1 MTGVRTRLSEQPP
14 GGAVFQRAEPR
25 TGDDAQRAAAFRR
38 LADDHLREAYQL
50 ANAILV
56 DPAAAEDAVHDAFER
71 AWVKWHT
78 LRDPDRLEA
87 WFRRIVVNTCRN
99 RLRSGARRRA
109 LDLSRSGQTTSP
121 DQTREVSDRDEVERA
136 LRRLKPDDR
145 VVLALRYYRD
155 LKVGDIAE
163 LLDIPPGTATS
174 RLRNA
179 HIRLRTALE
188 RGSDR

>member
-1 MTGVRTRLSEQPP
+1 MFR
-14 GGAVFQRAEPR
+14 RAEPR
-25 TGDDAQRAAAFRR
+25 TGDDAQRGAAFRR
-38 LADDHLREAYQL
+38 LADEHLREAYQL
-50 ANAILV
+50 ANAILA

-71 AWVKWHT
+71 AWDKWHT

-99 RLRSGARRRA
+99 RLRSSARRRA
-109 LDLSRSGQTTSP
+109 LDLSHSDQTTSP
-121 DQTREVSDRDEVERA
+121 DPTREVSDRDEVERA